1 LGTKK
6 LKEQLD
12 LNNNGEHIN
21 ERFFK
26 VWIKKENGLL
36 WTPSNRELIMDK
48 VMEDIYEQMPWLSSK
63 INRC

>member
-1 LGTKK
+1 MEINSTIPHSSLGTKK

-26 VWIKKENGLL
+26 V
-36 WTPSNRELIMDK
+36 
-48 VMEDIYEQMPWLSSK
+48 
-63 INRC
+63 